1 MTQINVSSD
10 GIVSV
15 QVAGQVAAE
24 EVGQITLADF
34 ANRTGLQPIGEN
46 FVVETNASG
55 AAAVGNPRDGGFG
68 KLVQGSLEGSN
79 VNVVQELVDMIETQR
94 AYEVASKSIS
104 SSDEM
109 MRFIAQNL

>member
-1 MTQINVSSD
+1 M
-10 GIVSV
+10 SV
-15 QVAGQVAAE
+15 QVAGQVAVE

-55 AAAVGNPRDGGFG
+55 AAAIGNPREGGFG